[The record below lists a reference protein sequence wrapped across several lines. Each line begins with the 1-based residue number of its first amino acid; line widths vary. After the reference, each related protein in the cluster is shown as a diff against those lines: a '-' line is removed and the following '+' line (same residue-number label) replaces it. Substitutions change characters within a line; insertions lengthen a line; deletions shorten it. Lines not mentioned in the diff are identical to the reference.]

1 MNNSKSSRHLTTK
14 NTSSNH
20 LALAAIGA
28 SFVAIIGCTL
38 PFVSMQLRSPLP
50 FMATPKHKV
59 EKALNF
65 LIERRKISKQ
75 SMGNTT
81 TNGGISNQQHVESD
95 CKVQSRF
102 VDLGSGDG
110 ATIFAAASLNWKST
124 GIELNHTL
132 WAISSLRRF
141 FQPAQLRSSCSFI
154 HGDMFQNQRLRGEL
168 RKANCV
174 MVFGVNSL
182 MPRIADL
189 IQNEC
194 QRGAF
199 VMSYRFRV
207 PLLNKDQRDIINKQ
221 DGVKARN
228 ESITEGVDASLIYEE
243 EEMRVYEIS
252 NESNVK

>member
-1 MNNSKSSRHLTTK
+1 
-14 NTSSNH
+14 
-20 LALAAIGA
+20 
-28 SFVAIIGCTL
+28 
-38 PFVSMQLRSPLP
+38 
-50 FMATPKHKV
+50 
-59 EKALNF
+59 
-65 LIERRKISKQ
+65 
-75 SMGNTT
+75 
-81 TNGGISNQQHVESD
+81 
-95 CKVQSRF
+95 
-102 VDLGSGDG
+102 
-110 ATIFAAASLNWKST
+110 
-124 GIELNHTL
+124 
-132 WAISSLRRF
+132 
-141 FQPAQLRSSCSFI
+141 
-154 HGDMFQNQRLRGEL
+154 
-168 RKANCV
+168 

-207 PLLNKDQRDIINKQ
+207 PLLNKDQRGIINKQ